1 MEPETRLVHAIVQQ
15 AVLDLFAITPSGAA
29 EQGAA
34 ERRDALA
41 FLTASQGAWAQR
53 RAELCALIDLNPDD
67 VRAEIVAVLEGAE
80 PRIKVGRGIDRA
92 RALWAEQNTRP
103 SHLPRPSKPPKRPET
118 PLPTRS
124 TLTSD
129 DVAAFVRAR
138 GEVTISEVMRHFEV
152 SDVVAIGRLRTLKN
166 RGDVVSPRPGTYR
179 DPRLKR
185 WHTPPPDPTTSWLY
199 DGIELPPD
207 LPPAP
212 PHSRL
217 GTPRKAL

>member
-1 MEPETRLVHAIVQQ
+1 MEPETHLIHAIVQQ
-15 AVLDLFAITPSGAA
+15 AVLDLFAITPAGAS
-29 EQGAA
+29 ERGIA
-34 ERRDALA
+34 ERQEALA
-41 FLTASQGAWAQR
+41 FLTATQGAWAQR
-53 RAELCALIDLNPDD
+53 RAELCAIIDLDPDL
-67 VRAEIVAVLEGAE
+67 VRAEIVAILEGAE

-103 SHLPRPSKPPKRPET
+103 SHLPRPPRPPKPA

-138 GEVTISEVMRHFEV
+138 GEVTIAEVIRHFEV

-166 RGDVVSPRPGTYR
+166 RGDVVSPKPGTYR

-185 WHTPPPDPTTSWLY
+185 WHTPPRHEESEWLY
-199 DGIELPPD
+199 DGIELPPESD
-207 LPPAP
+207 PAP
-212 PHSRL
+212 PRSAFGARS
-217 GTPRKAL
+217 KVA

>member
-1 MEPETRLVHAIVQQ
+1 MEPETRLIHAIVQQ

-29 EQGAA
+29 EKGTA

-41 FLTASQGAWAQR
+41 FLTATQGTWAQR
-53 RAELCALIDLNPDD
+53 RAELCALIDFDPDL
-67 VRAEIVAVLEGAE
+67 VRTEIVAILDGAE

-103 SHLPRPSKPPKRPET
+103 RHLPRPPKPAKPA

-138 GEVTISEVMRHFEV
+138 GEVTIAEIMRHFDV

-166 RGDVVSPRPGTYR
+166 RGDVISPKPGTYR
-179 DPRLKR
+179 DARLKR
-185 WHTPPPDPTTSWLY
+185 WHTPPPDPNTSWLY
-199 DGIELPPD
+199 DGIELPPETD
-207 LPPAP
+207 PAP

-217 GTPRKAL
+217 GTPGKAA